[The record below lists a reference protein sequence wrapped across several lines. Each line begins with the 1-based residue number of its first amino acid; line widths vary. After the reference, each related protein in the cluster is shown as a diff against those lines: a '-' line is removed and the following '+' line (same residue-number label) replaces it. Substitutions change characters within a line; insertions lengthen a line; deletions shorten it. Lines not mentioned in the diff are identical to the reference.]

1 MQSSAVNV
9 LQCGCLGSWNTAQFA
24 RKMCALITWSAAGIA
39 MKPFAVIAVG
49 FVVGKIEVIYIL
61 YVLLFYTMYPRRLHT
76 LSEHKRMSFTQYRIN
91 GHATS
96 GMPLYCDFIAV
107 ISSAEMSLNGKSSK

>member
-1 MQSSAVNV
+1 MPNQTVQSSAVNV

-49 FVVGKIEVIYIL
+49 FVVGKIEVIKFIYIYL
-61 YVLLFYTMYPRRLHT
+61 YNV
-76 LSEHKRMSFTQYRIN
+76 S
-91 GHATS
+91 ATFAHV
-96 GMPLYCDFIAV
+96 G
-107 ISSAEMSLNGKSSK
+107 GT